1 MLKNRLKMAYIYS
14 TPYQK
19 NTENEATLLSVAEK
33 NIFGNSEPDIHN
45 PSIVIRI
52 FNARD

>member
-1 MLKNRLKMAYIYS
+1 MAYIHS

-19 NTENEATLLSVAEK
+19 KTENEATLLSVTEK
-33 NIFGNSEPDIHN
+33 HIFRNSEPDIHN